1 MNKLAISLLPALL
14 LVPGLLAC
22 AIFWGGP
29 KTPPA
34 LTSISAPFKGLD
46 YTTLPAIRHFTA
58 RDGSALAYRVYAPAA
73 LPAKGS
79 VVLLHGSS
87 ASSSS
92 MHMLARTFAA
102 GGYGAYALDVRGH
115 GESGDKGHI
124 GYVGQLEHDLEDFM
138 TAIRPL
144 APTTLVGFSSGGGF
158 ALRFAGSAQQDL
170 FASYLLLSPF
180 IHQSAP
186 TTRPDSGGWV
196 SVGVPRFL
204 ALTLLNKVG
213 IHHFNDLPITR
224 FALDEQA
231 QAMLTAQYSYNLAQ
245 NYRPHQDY
253 RANIRAVHQPLRL
266 LAGLDDEVF
275 IADQFAAVFAAEGKP
290 VPVTLLPGVNHIGL
304 SVSPAG
310 TQAALAAVDAL
321 QAPRPGR

>member
-1 MNKLAISLLPALL
+1 MNKLALTLLPALL

-22 AIFWGGP
+22 AILWGGP

-34 LTSISAPFKGLD
+34 MPSISAPFKGLD
-46 YTTLPAIRHFTA
+46 YTTLPAIRRFTA
-58 RDGSALAYRVYAPAA
+58 RDGSALAYRFYAPAT

-92 MHMLARTFAA
+92 MHALARIFAA
-102 GGYGAYALDVRGH
+102 AGYGAYALDVRGH

-124 GYVGQLEHDLEDFM
+124 RYVGQLEHDLEDFM
-138 TAIRPL
+138 TAIRPA
-144 APTTLVGFSSGGGF
+144 APATLVGFSSGGGF
-158 ALRFAGSAQQDL
+158 ALRFAGSARQDL

-180 IHQSAP
+180 LHQDAP
-186 TTRPDSGGWV
+186 TSRPDSGGWV

-204 ALTLLNKVG
+204 ALTLLNRAG
-213 IHHFNDLPITR
+213 IHRFNDLPITR

-231 QAMLTAQYSYNLAQ
+231 QATLTAQYSYNLAQ
-245 NYRPHQDY
+245 NYRPLHDY

-275 IADQFAAVFAAEGKP
+275 IADQFARVFAAEGKP
-290 VPVTLLPGVNHIGL
+290 VPITLLPGVNHIGL

-321 QAPRPGR
+321 QAPQRGR

>member
-1 MNKLAISLLPALL
+1 MNKTAHFAWAALA

-22 AIFWGGP
+22 AILWGGP

-34 LTSISAPFKGLD
+34 LPGINNPFKELD
-46 YTTLPAIRHFTA
+46 YTTLPRTSHFTA
-58 RDGSALAYRVYAPAA
+58 RDGNALAYRFYAPVSQ
-73 LPAKGS
+73 PAKGS

-92 MHMLARTFAA
+92 MHVLARTFAA

-138 TAIRPL
+138 AAVRPP
-144 APTTLVGFSSGGGF
+144 APATLVGFSSGGGF
-158 ALRFAGSAQQDL
+158 ALRFAGSAQRDL

-180 IHQSAP
+180 IHQNAP
-186 TTRPDSGGWV
+186 TARPDSGGWV
-196 SVGVPRFL
+196 NVGVPRFL
-204 ALTLLNKVG
+204 ALTLLNMAG
-213 IHHFNDLPITR
+213 IHRFNDLPVTR

-231 QAMLTAQYSYNLAQ
+231 RAMLTAQYSYNLAQ
-245 NYRPHQDY
+245 NYRPLHDY
-253 RANIRAVHQPLRL
+253 RANIRAVHQPVRL

-275 IADQFAAVFAAEGKP
+275 IADKFAGVFAAEGKS

-321 QAPRPGR
+321 QAPQAVR